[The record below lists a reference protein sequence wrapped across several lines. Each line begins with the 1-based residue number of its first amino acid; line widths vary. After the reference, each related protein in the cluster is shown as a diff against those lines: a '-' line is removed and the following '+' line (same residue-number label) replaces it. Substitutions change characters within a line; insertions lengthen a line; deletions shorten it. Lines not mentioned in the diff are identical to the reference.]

1 MNEARYVYLAP
12 SPYQGLFKKLLP
24 FLILGA
30 IIFAIYQYRNYCYQ
44 YELYK
49 KNMEQMLEQQT
60 QEQQPQTV
68 IKK

>member
-1 MNEARYVYLAP
+1 MSVTRHVDPAP
-12 SPYQGLFKKLLP
+12 PPNLLKGLIRI
-24 FLILGA
+24 LILGA

-49 KNMEQMLEQQT
+49 NNMEQMLEQQT

>member
-1 MNEARYVYLAP
+1 MGESRYVDPAP
-12 SPYQGLFKKLLP
+12 PPNLLKGLMRI
-24 FLILGA
+24 LILGA

-49 KNMEQMLEQQT
+49 KNMEQMLEQQS
-60 QEQQPQTV
+60 QEQQPQTA